1 MNNDRAFERATRDW
15 LEAGSDRTP
24 YATIDAVLLAVRT
37 TPQERDLR
45 IPWRTP
51 TMPKSLRLAAM
62 LAIVAIV
69 GIGASMLLRPSSS
82 VGPAATSSQ
91 SAGPSPTSI
100 PSPTTVPSA
109 TPLSSVAPSADTAR
123 IPHGPLAA
131 GSYTTTVFTPPT
143 SFTVPAGWINSSET
157 SDRITLYFTDTAH
170 QVSIA
175 RVIGDPLVYA
185 RPNPDYAI
193 ANPSATTVAGL
204 PGEQTTFVLSATAAV
219 KSFYPL
225 SSLADS
231 AKQGGDATLELV
243 KHGTEARL
251 ITVDVAGTVV
261 VILIQRPIGDT
272 TDFDA
277 MVQVL
282 VESIVFN

>member
-1 MNNDRAFERATRDW
+1 MNHDRAFERATRDW

-24 YATIDAVLLAVRT
+24 RATVDAVLLAVRT

-51 TMPKSLRLAAM
+51 TMPKNLRLVAM
-62 LAIVAIV
+62 IAIVAVV
-69 GIGASMLLRPSSS
+69 GLGASALLRNGSS
-82 VGPAATSSQ
+82 V
-91 SAGPSPTSI
+91 GPSPTSSPSVVPSPTTI
-100 PSPTTVPSA
+100 PSPTAPSV
-109 TPLSSVAPSADTAR
+109 TPSTTVAPSIDTAR

-131 GSYTTTVFTPPT
+131 GTYTTTVLTPPT
-143 SFTVPAGWINSSET
+143 TFTVPAGWINSSET
-157 SDRITLYFTDTAH
+157 TDRITLYLADNAH

-185 RPNPDYAI
+185 RPNPDFTI
-193 ANPSATTVAGL
+193 SNPSATSVAGL
-204 PGEQTTFVLSATAAV
+204 PGEQTTFVLSATAKV

-225 SSLADS
+225 SSLSDS

-243 KHGTEARL
+243 KHGTEARV
-251 ITVDVAGTVV
+251 ITLDVSGTRV

-272 TDFDA
+272 TNFDA
-277 MVQVL
+277 MAQAL
-282 VESIVFN
+282 VDSMTFN

>member
-1 MNNDRAFERATRDW
+1 MNDNRSFERATHDW
-15 LEAGSDRTP
+15 LEDGSDRTS
-24 YATIDAVLLAVRT
+24 AAMIDAVLLAVRT
-37 TPQERDLR
+37 TPQERDLQ

-62 LAIVAIV
+62 FAIVAV
-69 GIGASMLLRPSSS
+69 LGIGASALLRNGSS
-82 VGPAATSSQ
+82 VGPGTTA
-91 SAGPSPTSI
+91 SPTTI
-100 PSPTTVPSA
+100 PSPTTPPSA
-109 TPLSSVAPSADTAR
+109 TPSTSVTPSPNTAR

-131 GSYTTTVFTPPT
+131 GTYTTTVLTPPT
-143 SFTVPAGWINSSET
+143 TFAVPAGWINSFET
-157 SDRITLYFTDTAH
+157 TDRITLYLADNAH

-185 RPNPDYAI
+185 RPNPDYTI

-204 PGEQTTFVLSATAAV
+204 PGEQTTFVLSATAKV

-225 SSLADS
+225 SSLVDS
-231 AKQGGDATLELV
+231 AQQGGDATLELV
-243 KHGTEARL
+243 QHGTEARV
-251 ITVDVAGTVV
+251 IIVDVSGTRV

-277 MVQVL
+277 MAQAL
-282 VESIVFN
+282 VDSMTFN